1 MRGGG
6 GPRSG
11 PPASPLLWKPRQQL
25 CSSKNPGP
33 PPKEVQ
39 PPSPPR
45 MNPGAPQEQAL
56 VGGLGCPAQIKRGA
70 KLLTAGPL
78 EVALVGMGTPARPRS
93 ASLWW
98 QQAPAEV
105 TSFSPDPGGG
115 GGGGRG
121 KGRVC
126 PIVYLFI
133 WPVGL
138 QWGIWELSRP
148 LHLCGLSRYFS
159 LPCRSRQRTAP
170 ALPLP
175 RPGCPPGSLGSSVR
189 VAWVTPGP
197 FLQTANWERRNP
209 PASSSRVGGKHAE
222 TPLLPPLCPPI

>member
-1 MRGGG
+1 MSSTDKERCQAAHSGAAGGG
-6 GPRSG
+6 TGGDGDACS
-11 PPASPLLWKPRQQL
+11 APLCKP
-25 CSSKNPGP
+25 
-33 PPKEVQ
+33 
-39 PPSPPR
+39 
-45 MNPGAPQEQAL
+45 L
-56 VGGLGCPAQIKRGA
+56 VA
-70 KLLTAGPL
+70 AGPSRGDIFL
-78 EVALVGMGTPARPRS
+78 TGP
-93 ASLWW
+93 W
-98 QQAPAEV
+98 
-105 TSFSPDPGGG
+105 G